1 MKQDRL
7 EFKRQDRATA
17 FQGYGPL
24 VNLFK
29 RLSLFLLAL
38 LLTGNISGPA
48 VARTPV
54 AKPSAPAEFT
64 VLAIGD
70 SLTAGYGLAP
80 RQAFPDQLQKA
91 LRKRGLSVDVKN
103 AGVSG
108 DTTSGGLSR
117 LAWLIS
123 GAKVRPDLVIVEFGA
138 NDALRGIDPSIT
150 RANLD
155 SMLAYLTAQ
164 KLKVLLVG
172 MMAPPNMGRDYAED
186 FNAIYPALAK
196 KYRVAYDPFFLE
208 GVAAKPE
215 LNQKDGMHPNFKGV
229 GIIAAR
235 LSPKVETLLKG
246 RPAR

>member
-1 MKQDRL
+1 MKQNVL
-7 EFKRQDRATA
+7 KPEWQGVATA
-17 FQGYGPL
+17 LQGYGPFA
-24 VNLFK
+24 NLFK
-29 RLSLFLLAL
+29 RLSLFLSAFL
-38 LLTGNISGPA
+38 LMGSIAASASAHAT
-48 VARTPV
+48 T
-54 AKPSAPAEFT
+54 AKPAAPAAFT

-80 RQAFPDQLQKA
+80 RQAFPNQLQKV
-91 LRKRGLSVDVKN
+91 LRKKGVSVNVKN

-117 LAWLIS
+117 LAWLIGS
-123 GAKVRPDLVIVEFGA
+123 AETRPDLVIVEFGA

-215 LNQKDGMHPNFKGV
+215 LNQKDGMHPNARGV
-229 GIIAAR
+229 GIIAGR
-235 LSPKVETLLKG
+235 LAPKVELLLKS
-246 RPAR
+246 RAAR